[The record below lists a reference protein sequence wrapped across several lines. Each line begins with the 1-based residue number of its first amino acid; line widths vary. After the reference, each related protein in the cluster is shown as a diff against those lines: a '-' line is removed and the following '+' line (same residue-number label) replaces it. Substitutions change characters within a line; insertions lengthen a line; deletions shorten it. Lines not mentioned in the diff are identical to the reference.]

1 MYEVVGK
8 KIYILMMIIA
18 FTLTITISYS
28 IDTANKIENYSNRNL
43 TVQER
48 VELSNIAELT
58 SVESIT
64 VYEDIISIQTTGC
77 YTDSECQ
84 FMEEELLDVNQTL
97 VSEYLF

>member
-1 MYEVVGK
+1 
-8 KIYILMMIIA
+8 MMMLA
-18 FTLTITISYS
+18 FTLTVTISYAV
-28 IDTANKIENYSNRNL
+28 DTAKKIENHSNRNL

-48 VELSNIAELT
+48 VELSNIAELP

>member
-1 MYEVVGK
+1 MT
-8 KIYILMMIIA
+8 LIA

-28 IDTANKIENYSNRNL
+28 VDTVKKIENHSNRDL

-48 VELSNIAELT
+48 VELSNIADLT

-64 VYEDIISIQTTGC
+64 VYDDIVSIQTTGC
-77 YTDSECQ
+77 YTDSECE
-84 FMEEELLDVNQTL
+84 FILEELENVNKTL

>member
-1 MYEVVGK
+1 MK
-8 KIYILMMIIA
+8 KLYILMTLIA

-28 IDTANKIENYSNRNL
+28 VDTVKKIENHSNRDL

-48 VELSNIAELT
+48 VELSNIADLT

-64 VYEDIISIQTTGC
+64 VYDDIVSIQTTGC
-77 YTDSECQ
+77 YTDSECE
-84 FMEEELLDVNQTL
+84 FILEELENVNKTL

>member
-1 MYEVVGK
+1 MK
-8 KIYILMMIIA
+8 KIYVLMMMIA
-18 FTLTITISYS
+18 FTLTVTISYAV
-28 IDTANKIENYSNRNL
+28 DTAKKIKNYSNRNL

>member
-1 MYEVVGK
+1 MK
-8 KIYILMMIIA
+8 KLYILMMMIA

-28 IDTANKIENYSNRNL
+28 IDTANKIENRSNRNL

-48 VELSNIAELT
+48 VELSNIAELP

-64 VYEDIISIQTTGC
+64 VYDDIVSIQTTGC
-77 YTDSECQ
+77 YTDSECE
-84 FMEEELLDVNQTL
+84 FMEQELLEVNTTL

>member
-1 MYEVVGK
+1 MK
-8 KIYILMMIIA
+8 KLYILMAVMV

-64 VYEDIISIQTTGC
+64 IYDDIISIQTKGC

-84 FMEEELLDVNQTL
+84 FIEEELLDVNQTL

>member
-1 MYEVVGK
+1 MK
-8 KIYILMMIIA
+8 KLYILMMMIA
-18 FTLTITISYS
+18 FTLTVTISYAV
-28 IDTANKIENYSNRNL
+28 DTAKKIENHSSRNL
-43 TVQER
+43 TISER
-48 VELSNIAELT
+48 VELSNIAELP

-64 VYEDIISIQTTGC
+64 IYDDIVSIQTVGC

>member
-1 MYEVVGK
+1 MK
-8 KIYILMMIIA
+8 KLYVLMMMIA
-18 FTLTITISYS
+18 FTLTVTISYA
-28 IDTANKIENYSNRNL
+28 IDTAKKIENHSSRIL

-64 VYEDIISIQTTGC
+64 VYDDIVSIQTTGC
-77 YTDSECQ
+77 YTDSECE
-84 FMEEELLDVNQTL
+84 FMEQELLEVNQTL